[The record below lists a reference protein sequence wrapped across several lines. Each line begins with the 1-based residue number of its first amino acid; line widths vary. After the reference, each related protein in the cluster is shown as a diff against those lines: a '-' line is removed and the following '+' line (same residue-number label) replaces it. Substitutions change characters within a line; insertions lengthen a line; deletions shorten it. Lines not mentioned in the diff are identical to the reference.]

1 VTRKI
6 TLAAAAIS
14 LGLQKTIQLGSL
26 DSRRDWGYAPEYVD
40 AMWRMMQQSQPDDYV
55 LATGVAH
62 SVEEFLDAA
71 FRHVGLDWRD
81 HYRHDPRFD
90 RPTTITRLVGDA
102 NKAAGVIDWRA
113 VTKLASLAAIMVDS
127 DLTKLRTRT

>member
-1 VTRKI
+1 
-6 TLAAAAIS
+6 
-14 LGLQKTIQLGSL
+14 
-26 DSRRDWGYAPEYVD
+26 
-40 AMWRMMQQSQPDDYV
+40 MWRMMQQSQPDDYV

-81 HYRHDPRFD
+81 HYRHDTRFD

-102 NKAAGVIDWRA
+102 NKARERLCWEAATALNDLAG
-113 VTKLASLAAIMVDS
+113 LMVRS
-127 DLTKLRTRT
+127 DLSKLQPTTSRS

>member
-1 VTRKI
+1 
-6 TLAAAAIS
+6 
-14 LGLQKTIQLGSL
+14 
-26 DSRRDWGYAPEYVD
+26 
-40 AMWRMMQQSQPDDYV
+40 MWRMMQQPKADDYV

-71 FRHVGLDWRD
+71 FKHVGLDWRN

-90 RPTTITRLVGDA
+90 RPTTITRLVGDSI
-102 NKAAGVIDWRA
+102 KAAGVIDWRA

>member
-1 VTRKI
+1 
-6 TLAAAAIS
+6 
-14 LGLQKTIQLGSL
+14 
-26 DSRRDWGYAPEYVD
+26 
-40 AMWRMMQQSQPDDYV
+40 MQQPKADDYV

-71 FRHVGLDWRD
+71 FKHVGLDWRN

-102 NKAAGVIDWRA
+102 SNGKLKLNWTAETGLSDIA
-113 VTKLASLAAIMVDS
+113 VLMVDE
-127 DLTKLRTRT
+127 DRQHFLRRVLSTHNRS

>member
-1 VTRKI
+1 
-6 TLAAAAIS
+6 
-14 LGLQKTIQLGSL
+14 
-26 DSRRDWGYAPEYVD
+26 
-40 AMWRMMQQSQPDDYV
+40 MWRMMQQPKADDYV

-71 FRHVGLDWRD
+71 FKHVGLDWRN

-102 NKAAGVIDWRA
+102 STAKS
-113 VTKLASLAAIMVDS
+113 SLGWSSQTGLDSLVGMMVDTDRKS
-127 DLTKLRTRT
+127 LSKKSP